1 MFERNVICEWIEETQ
16 PGPRLHPADPLLRA
30 QHHAWMEF
38 GSAILA
44 DLWVLETAQ
53 DAATFDTRCMTV
65 APKVAPVEQAL
76 DPAGPW
82 FAGAAFSLVDA
93 VFAPVFRYFDVFD
106 TIADLGIFTDAPRVR
121 ALRAARAE
129 RPSVKAAVGD
139 DYLDLLFDFL
149 VKHQAHL
156 LTLPS

>member
-1 MFERNVICEWIEETQ
+1 MVFESNVICEWIEETQ

-30 QHHAWMEF
+30 QHRAWMEF

-44 DLWVLETAQ
+44 
-53 DAATFDTRCMTV
+53 
-65 APKVAPVEQAL
+65 

-106 TIADLGIFTDAPRVR
+106 TIADLGIFTGTPCVR
-121 ALRAARAE
+121 AGRDPSGRAP
-129 RPSVKAAVGD
+129 PSFGIVVQLLPDPGGKPWASRTRCCAASR
-139 DYLDLLFDFL
+139 L
-149 VKHQAHL
+149 
-156 LTLPS
+156 S